1 MPTSLLSSVPS
12 SALRFARHYAEMLV
26 AMVAGMVALGVPAG
40 AALEVL
46 GTSTSQLRDDAPA
59 LLLLGMA
66 VTMTVP
72 MVGWMRLR
80 GHGWPAAN
88 EMAASM
94 FVPTFAAIALRW
106 GGVVEDVGSL
116 LMIQHVAMLPS
127 MLVAMLLRREEYTGG
142 HAHGHGHDRAASAF
156 TA

>member
-1 MPTSLLSSVPS
+1 MLPSVPAS
-12 SALRFARHYAEMLV
+12 TWSFARHYAEMLV
-26 AMVAGMVALGVPAG
+26 AMVAGMLALGLPAG
-40 AALEVL
+40 AALELV
-46 GTSTSQLRDDAPA
+46 GVTTAELREDAPA

-66 VTMTVP
+66 LTMTVP

>member
-1 MPTSLLSSVPS
+1 MLPSVPAS
-12 SALRFARHYAEMLV
+12 TWSFARHYAEMLV
-26 AMVAGMVALGVPAG
+26 AMVAGMLALGLPAG
-40 AALEVL
+40 AALELL
-46 GTSTSQLRDDAPA
+46 GVTTAELREDAPA

-66 VTMTVP
+66 LTMTVP

-142 HAHGHGHDRAASAF
+142 HAHGHGHDRAASAS